1 MDIFR
6 GGVRLHVAEFSSG
19 WLRRAASLS
28 SAVGG
33 RISRLRLRRPRHRLL
48 RRRTDVAD
56 TRALATFVC
65 WNVTSAVSKNW
76 PEIKDFTRS
85 HIGTL

>member
-6 GGVRLHVAEFSSG
+6 GGVRLHVAKFSAR
-19 WLRRAASLS
+19 WLRRAA